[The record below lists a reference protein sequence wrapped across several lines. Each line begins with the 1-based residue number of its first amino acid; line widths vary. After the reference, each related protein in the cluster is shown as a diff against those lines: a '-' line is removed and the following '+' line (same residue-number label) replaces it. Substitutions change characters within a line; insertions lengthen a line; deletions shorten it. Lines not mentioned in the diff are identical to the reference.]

1 MTVFER
7 RSPASEPSAQRP
19 ATSRD
24 VARRAGVS
32 RTTVSLV
39 LNGKRLDRIAPATRQ
54 RVLDAARH
62 LGYVPRE
69 AGRSLASGRTRTLG
83 LVVGHTRHLAVD
95 GFLPQVL
102 TALGEEAHR
111 AGFRVLVDAVED
123 PHRPDVYAERVRAG
137 QIDGLIVVNP
147 RSDDPAL
154 EALAASG
161 YPVAI
166 VGRLPGHPELCTAD
180 HDDDGGRRVGRH
192 VLRQG
197 RRRIAYL
204 GFAPAGFRA
213 DEERKDGLREALA
226 EAGRSL
232 DGDAVRHA
240 AFSADSGYRAMA
252 SWLAEG
258 FRYDAL
264 FCGNDTIAFGALA
277 ALRDREVRVPDD
289 VALVGFDD
297 LPLARYAAPRLT
309 SVRSHAAEH
318 GRRAARSVL
327 ARLAGQDPASEA
339 PLAPQLVVRR
349 SCGATAR
356 TPTPEEAR

>member
-1 MTVFER
+1 MH
-7 RSPASEPSAQRP
+7 RSHVLPADSSALRTP
-19 ATSRD
+19 TSRD

-39 LNGKRLDRIAPATRQ
+39 LNGKRLERIAPATRQ
-54 RVLDAARH
+54 RVLDAAEE

-83 LVVGHTRHLAVD
+83 LVVGQTRHLAVD

-137 QIDGLIVVNP
+137 HIDGLVVVNP

-161 YPVAI
+161 YPLAV

-180 HDDDGGRRVGRH
+180 HDLVGGRLVGRH
-192 VLRQG
+192 LSRHG

-213 DEERKDGLREALA
+213 DEERKVGLDEAMREA
-226 EAGRSL
+226 GL
-232 DGDAVRHA
+232 DLDVPSVRHA

-252 SWLAEG
+252 AWLADG
-258 FRYDAL
+258 FPCDAL

-277 ALRDREVRVPDD
+277 ALRDRSVDVPGD
-289 VALVGFDD
+289 VAVIGFDD

-309 SVRSHAAEH
+309 TVRSHAAEH

-327 ARLAGQDPASEA
+327 ARLAGREA
-339 PLAPQLVVRR
+339 PSEPVLPPQLVVRR
-349 SCGATAR
+349 SCGATPR
-356 TPTPEEAR
+356 PPLPEEAP